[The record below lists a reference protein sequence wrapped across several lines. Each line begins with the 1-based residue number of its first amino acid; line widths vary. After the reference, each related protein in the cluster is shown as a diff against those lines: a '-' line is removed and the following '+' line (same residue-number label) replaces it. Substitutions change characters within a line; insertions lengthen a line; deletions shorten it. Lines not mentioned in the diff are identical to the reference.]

1 MRAPVVRG
9 IEELHCFADAPD
21 HLESTAKLCGP
32 ARMLED
38 HPIPVRILKRLSV
51 PFPVWVERL
60 HRLVTQLLQPRHGT
74 LPFFGVRKVTPEVLP
89 SLATLEMSH
98 FGRMTS
104 RNAAR
109 AFSTPSA
116 RSAMGS
122 GSVQRHGPPNKSL
135 QCLLVNLLALVE
147 VDGPPGV
154 AIEAGVEEA

>member
-1 MRAPVVRG
+1 MRRCAWPRSGGFAIPLFPPAQPALPLGQGEGYRRADLSATG
-9 IEELHCFADAPD
+9 ILPEGPRV
-21 HLESTAKLCGP
+21 LEG
-32 ARMLED
+32 
-38 HPIPVRILKRLSV
+38 
-51 PFPVWVERL
+51 
-60 HRLVTQLLQPRHGT
+60 
-74 LPFFGVRKVTPEVLP
+74 TPEVLP

-116 RSAMGS
+116 SSAMGS
-122 GSVQRHGPPNKSL
+122 GNLQRPRPPKKSL